1 MVSGSLFEFIYT
13 LDSWG
18 LLLLQVCRAR
28 EKLLFLVALLQQ
40 FRDQRTIVF
49 TASVEATHRL
59 FLLLRCFYNDEAHV
73 VAEYSSKGSETVRR
87 LVRKSSSM
95 CYICFVSNKHQP
107 LSARN
112 HSLKCGLLGRKAL
125 EEFRRGTV
133 HVMVA
138 SDALTRGMD
147 VEGIANVVNYD
158 VPVYVKTYVHRVGRT
173 ARAGQAGRAFTLM
186 VRKEV
191 CFP

>member
-1 MVSGSLFEFIYT
+1 M
-13 LDSWG
+13 
-18 LLLLQVCRAR
+18 CRAR

-59 FLLLRCFYNDEAHV
+59 FLLLRCFYNDKAHV

-95 CYICFVSNKHQP
+95 CYVCFVSNKRQP